1 MHWYTYRLYFDRDA
15 LGESA
20 DGRHPS
26 TERLPDGA
34 VPLQGALAA
43 ALQTP
48 QTSTQRRQRGS
59 RTEHG
64 LHLHSEEDQEGSRSS
79 HGTEQRVLNNRQ

>member
-20 DGRHPS
+20 DGCHPS
-26 TERLPDGA
+26 AERLPDGA

-43 ALQTP
+43 PLQTP
-48 QTSTQRRQRGS
+48 KTPTQRRQRGS
-59 RTEHG
+59 GAEHG
-64 LHLHSEEDQEGSRSS
+64 LHLHSEEDQERTRSS
-79 HGTEQRVLNNRQ
+79 HGTEQHVLSHRQ